1 MRANEKQIPFE
12 NESWRF
18 PLQQWKE
25 IFFFLAIS
33 HSFFVVQPG
42 GGGGGENF
50 FFLRSS
56 FFAIPNVGNEEEE
69 EEARGERASRA
80 FLKTPHHYAL
90 RLLPLFSPSKKKQ
103 PTLLRPSTVHRTQC
117 THCLPTVVP
126 QTSEVSSP
134 LLDPLFFSR
143 PFPKDLFRG
152 MGFAGTHKGV
162 LPLRHLNKVLLNP
175 SSAVHST
182 SIASSS
188 SSFSSSSSSS
198 VSSN

>member
-25 IFFFLAIS
+25 ISFFLAIS

-90 RLLPLFSPSKKKQ
+90 RLLPLFSPSKKTANP
-103 PTLLRPSTVHRTQC
+103 PTFYRTPYTVHSLP
-117 THCLPTVVP
+117 THCCSTDIRSLFSPP
-126 QTSEVSSP
+126 RSS
-134 LLDPLFFSR
+134 LFFSAFPQG
-143 PFPKDLFRG
+143 PFSRYG
-152 MGFAGTHKGV
+152 IR
-162 LPLRHLNKVLLNP
+162 RH
-175 SSAVHST
+175 S
-182 SIASSS
+182 
-188 SSFSSSSSSS
+188 
-198 VSSN
+198 